1 MHPSLLSPMD
11 RSLSTEIVYFSRD
24 KRYDTEKPYTT
35 SFPVDQLEGAKIDN
49 HQFDHVPVTVHDMR
63 GCFTPNLNT
72 NGFCFVDH
80 PTTLDSRDFD
90 DVQAVTEVYFA
101 ELADMFKKHFP
112 QYRKI
117 SFVDQV
123 VRRRLPD
130 YPAKKGT
137 VVPTSQ
143 PFRYAHVDF
152 TEHGALLKLSTSLN
166 GDVAMRLGKP
176 KKVVVT

>member
-1 MHPSLLSPMD
+1 
-11 RSLSTEIVYFSRD
+11 
-24 KRYDTEKPYTT
+24 
-35 SFPVDQLEGAKIDN
+35 
-49 HQFDHVPVTVHDMR
+49 MR

-80 PTTLDSRDFD
+80 PTALESHDFD

-123 VRRRLPD
+123 VSNRTFSWMSRLFIKTDVACVQVRRRLPD

-152 TEHGALLKLSTSLN
+152 TEHGALLKLSTSLT
-166 GDVAMRLGKP
+166 GDVATRLKEAQ
-176 KKVVVT
+176 KSRCDMIK